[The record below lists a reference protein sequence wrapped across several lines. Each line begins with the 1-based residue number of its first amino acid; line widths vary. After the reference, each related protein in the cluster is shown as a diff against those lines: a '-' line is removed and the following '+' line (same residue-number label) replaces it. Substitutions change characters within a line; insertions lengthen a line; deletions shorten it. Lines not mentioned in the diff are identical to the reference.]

1 MRETLYIERPP
12 QTLRKHN
19 NTPHRRVSTL
29 QFALNRK
36 WKANEAQL
44 SPKLYRQ
51 LQTQHPTNQAF
62 TTGKLYHRRSRWIVL
77 NVLKHMKIITK
88 DTLNHQNYIEDH
100 SDQLKQLHKKFAT
113 YACGSGYSN
122 VASMHRLW

>member
-1 MRETLYIERPP
+1 M
-12 QTLRKHN
+12 
-19 NTPHRRVSTL
+19 
-29 QFALNRK
+29 QFDLNRK

-51 LQTQHPTNQAF
+51 LQTQHPTNL
-62 TTGKLYHRRSRWIVL
+62 KRKSHIL
-77 NVLKHMKIITK
+77 NQLHLPSIHDWKTVSSQVSMDSFKCIKAYEIITK

-113 YACGSGYSN
+113 YACESGYSN